1 MGKYGLAHA
10 VQLIGE
16 GKHSVPHIVTLNQE
30 SDTPARREYFGGM
43 ALTYLYDRS
52 RDSQQAGGRGQDFI
66 AFCATAA
73 RLAFAVCDGVS
84 QSFYGDL
91 AARFLG
97 EKLTAWLADLPF
109 PNAPEAFRTALS
121 EQLSAWQPAAAE
133 LVAAHPIRPDL
144 PPMLQDALARKRENG
159 SETMFI
165 AALLDLTT
173 GKFAACW
180 MGDLRLR
187 LFDANGAEL
196 PLPNAVWETRQ
207 RWSSRLGAKNG
218 DPQVLVQPLDGV
230 ARLMAYSDGFGSRAD
245 MLKRFTLESLNAL
258 ADELLSLP
266 ASDDLSLLD
275 VALHAAPDLLPP
287 LETPSPQLI
296 IGEPALRW
304 QAVPSAEWYRVWIE
318 GDGRAFT
325 ADVPAAE
332 APTFLLSAPQG
343 SYQCAVQALASTHQP
358 SALSAPFRLEAPLTA
373 EADITRKAAPPSKP
387 ITTKK
392 IATEQVMVP
401 AISAAPSPAPQHST
415 AHTEPLAWQLVTGVA
430 LAISVGL
437 AAVWYL
443 VNLRG

>member
-1 MGKYGLAHA
+1 M
-10 VQLIGE
+10 
-16 GKHSVPHIVTLNQE
+16 PHIITLNQE
-30 SDTPARREYFGGM
+30 TDTPARREYFGGM

-66 AFCATAA
+66 AFCGTET
-73 RLAFAVCDGVS
+73 RLAFTVCDGVS

-109 PNAPEAFRTALS
+109 PHDPEAFRATLS
-121 EQLSAWQPAAAE
+121 AQLSALQPAAAE

-144 PPMLQDALARKRENG
+144 PPMLRDALARKRENG

-165 AALLDLTT
+165 AALIDLTT
-173 GKFAACW
+173 SQFVACW

-196 PLPNAVWETRQ
+196 PLPAAVWETRQ

-218 DPQVLVQPLDGV
+218 DPQVLVQPLAGV
-230 ARLMAYSDGFGSRAD
+230 ARLTAYSDGFGSRAD

-275 VALHAAPDLLPP
+275 VAFQAAPDLLPP
-287 LETPSPQLI
+287 LEVPAPQPI
-296 IGEPALRW
+296 PDEPALRW
-304 QAVPSAEWYRVWIE
+304 QAVPSAEWYRVWLE
-318 GDGRAFT
+318 GEGRAFT
-325 ADVPAAE
+325 VDVPANPS
-332 APTFLLSAPQG
+332 PTFLLSAVG
-343 SYQCAVQALASTHQP
+343 SYQCAVQALASQHSP
-358 SALSAPFRLEAPLTA
+358 SALSAPFRLESTAPL

-387 ITTKK
+387 IITKK
-392 IATEQVMVP
+392 ITTEQVMVP
-401 AISAAPSPAPQHST
+401 AISAAPNPAPHHST
-415 AHTEPLAWQLVTGVA
+415 AHTEPLTWQLVTAVA

-443 VNLRG
+443 VNLRV

>member
-1 MGKYGLAHA
+1 M
-10 VQLIGE
+10 
-16 GKHSVPHIVTLNQE
+16 PHIITLNQE
-30 SDTPARREYFGGM
+30 SDTPARREYVGGM

-66 AFCATAA
+66 AFCATDS

-109 PNAPEAFRTALS
+109 PADTEAFRAALS
-121 EQLSAWQPAAAE
+121 EQLGVWQPAAAE
-133 LVAAHPIRPDL
+133 LVAAHPIRADL
-144 PPMLQDALARKRENG
+144 PPMLRDALARKRENG

-165 AALLDLTT
+165 AALLDHTT

-187 LFDANGAEL
+187 LFDAEGAEL
-196 PLPNAVWETRQ
+196 PLPDAVWETRQ

-218 DPQVLVQPLDGV
+218 DPQVLVQSLDGV
-230 ARLMAYSDGFGSRAD
+230 ARLTAYSDGFGSRAD

-258 ADELLSLP
+258 ADELISLP

-275 VALHAAPDLLPP
+275 VARHSAPELLPP
-287 LETPSPQLI
+287 LETPAPQLI
-296 IGEPALRW
+296 VGEPALRW
-304 QAVPSAEWYRVWIE
+304 QAVPAAEWYRVWIE
-318 GDGRAFT
+318 GEGRAFT
-325 ADVPAAE
+325 VDVPTAE
-332 APTFLLSAPQG
+332 SPTFLLSAPQG

-358 SALSAPFRLEAPLTA
+358 SPLSAPFRLEAPPAT

-387 ITTKK
+387 ISIKK

-401 AISAAPSPAPQHST
+401 AISAAPSPAPHHST
-415 AHTEPLAWQLVTGVA
+415 PHTETFAWQLVTAVA
-430 LAISVGL
+430 FAISVGL

-443 VNLRG
+443 VNLRV